1 MSISDNKEIRFIED
15 GSNINLQVYTK
26 GLVSSKLNPAV
37 YYVKQYPM
45 GGPLYFK
52 HHSSKI
58 ELPDKLYGS
67 TPGRVDRIINT
78 YEKRERSTGVLF
90 TGIKGAGKTLLAG
103 AICNEMIQCGYPVVM
118 IDQPFAGSSFNEF
131 IEAIGECVVLFDEFG
146 KTYNNDDGKQDDLL
160 SLLDGVVPG
169 KRMFIFTENGIE
181 SINNYLIHRPGR
193 VFYHYHF
200 DKLEESVIEPY
211 CKDLGLDG
219 AFIDNILSQH
229 KRTENFS
236 FDMLKGI
243 CDEKLR
249 YDALPFMELIAPLN
263 IPTEPR
269 RFKINTIKMFK
280 QIKGERVQ
288 VVISESDTNFPI
300 IIETEYGPE
309 HASFDLYFNEID
321 DNGKPVMV
329 KSSTKGKAPIPRKIS
344 AWVTSDDRVHVDFE
358 KGEIAF
364 MDQDWL
370 VEATLK
376 EDFSVRYTYGSSG
389 AFM

>member
-26 GLVSSKLNPAV
+26 GLVSHALKPAV

-52 HHSSKI
+52 HHANKI

-67 TPGRVDRIINT
+67 APGRVDRIINT
-78 YEKRERSTGVLF
+78 YMKRERSTGVLF

-118 IDQPFAGSSFNEF
+118 IDQPFAGSGFNEF

-169 KRMFIFTENGIE
+169 KRMFVFTENGIE
-181 SINNYLIHRPGR
+181 SINNYLVHRPGR

-200 DKLEESVIEPY
+200 DKLEESVIKPY
-211 CKDLGLDG
+211 CKDLGLDDN
-219 AFIDNILSQH
+219 FIDNIIAQH
-229 KRTENFS
+229 KRIDNFS

-249 YDALPFMELIAPLN
+249 YDTLPFMELIAPLN
-263 IPTEPR
+263 IPIEPR
-269 RFKINTIKMFK
+269 RFKVNSIKMFR
-280 QIKGERVQ
+280 QIGGERFE
-288 VVISESDTNFPI
+288 VIVSEKDTYFPAI
-300 IIETEYGPE
+300 TETEYGPE
-309 HASFDLYFNEID
+309 FNSFDLFYNEIN
-321 DNGKPVMV
+321 DNGKPVML
-329 KSSTKGKAPIPRKIS
+329 KSSSKDKNLMPKKSSIWITA
-344 AWVTSDDRVHVDFE
+344 DDRVHVDFE

-370 VEATLK
+370 VEATMK
-376 EDFSVRYTYGSSG
+376 EHFGVKYTYGGSG
-389 AFM
+389 AFL